1 MVHTRAGAAAA
12 YNEMIRLRRVS
23 TILQRGAV
31 GCHGRRSPRLAAR
44 RLGAVCSQ
52 RLARFNRKIAK
63 YNYCQLIGD
72 ITPRGCLEKILAL
85 ANSNVEIIAADSAW
99 RAGIHNSVRVMRLL
113 QPDSI
118 ECVNRRWRSVKHA
131 ARRHVSFFY

>member
-1 MVHTRAGAAAA
+1 MVHTRARSAA
-12 YNEMIRLRRVS
+12 IRDEQARMCRVS
-23 TILQRGAV
+23 EILARGAV
-31 GCHGRRSPRLAAR
+31 GCFGRRSPRLAVR
-44 RLGAVCSQ
+44 RLDAVTAQ

-85 ANSNVEIIAADSAW
+85 ANGNVEIIASDSSW

-113 QPDSI
+113 QPSSV
-118 ECVNRRWRSVKHA
+118 ELVNSRWRSLKNA
-131 ARRHVSFFY
+131 ARRHASFSY

>member
-1 MVHTRAGAAAA
+1 MVHTRALSAAIHD
-12 YNEMIRLRRVS
+12 EVIRLRRVS

-31 GCHGRRSPRLAAR
+31 GCFGRRSPRLAGR
-44 RLGAVCSQ
+44 RLSAVCSQ

-85 ANSNVEIIAADSAW
+85 ANDNVEIIAADSAW

-113 QPDSI
+113 EPSHV
-118 ECVNRRWRSVKHA
+118 ERVNRRWRAVKHA
-131 ARRHVSFFY
+131 ARRHVSFSY

>member
-1 MVHTRAGAAAA
+1 MVHTRARSAV
-12 YNEMIRLRRVS
+12 LRDELWRNDRVAK
-23 TILQRGAV
+23 ILARGAV
-31 GCHGRRSPRLAAR
+31 GCHGRRSPRLAAQ
-44 RLGAVCSQ
+44 RLSTICSQ

-85 ANSNVEIIAADSAW
+85 ANGYVEIIASDSSW

-113 QPDSI
+113 QPESI
-118 ECVNRRWRSVKHA
+118 DRVNRRWRSVKHA
-131 ARRHVSFFY
+131 ARHHVSFSY

>member
-1 MVHTRAGAAAA
+1 MVHTRARSAAIHD
-12 YNEMIRLRRVS
+12 EMMRLRRVS
-23 TILQRGAV
+23 AILQRGAV
-31 GCHGRRSPRLAAR
+31 GCHGRRSPRLAVAR
-44 RLGAVCSQ
+44 LSAVCPQ

-85 ANSNVEIIAADSAW
+85 ANANVEIIASDSAW

-113 QPDSI
+113 EPSNVGR
-118 ECVNRRWRSVKHA
+118 VNRRWRSVKDA
-131 ARRHVSFFY
+131 ARRHVSFAY

>member
-1 MVHTRAGAAAA
+1 MVHTRARAAA
-12 YNEMIRLRRVS
+12 LRDELVRNQRVS
-23 TILQRGAV
+23 QILARGAV
-31 GCHGRRSPRLAAR
+31 GCFGRRSPRLAER

-85 ANSNVEIIAADSAW
+85 ANDNVEIIASDSSW

-113 QPDSI
+113 APGDI
-118 ECVNRRWRSVKHA
+118 GRVNRRWRSVKKS
-131 ARRHVSFFY
+131 ARKSSVFSY

>member
-1 MVHTRAGAAAA
+1 MVHTRARTAA
-12 YNEMIRLRRVS
+12 LRDELARNQRVS
-23 TILQRGAV
+23 EILARGAV
-31 GCHGRRSPRLAAR
+31 GCYGRRSPRLAVR
-44 RLGAVCSQ
+44 RLGAVCPQ

-85 ANSNVEIIAADSAW
+85 ANGNVEIIAANSSW

-113 QPDSI
+113 EPSNVGL
-118 ECVNRRWRSVKHA
+118 VNSRWRSVKHA
-131 ARRHVSFFY
+131 ARCHALFSY

>member
-1 MVHTRAGAAAA
+1 MAHTRARAAAA
-12 YNEMIRLRRVS
+12 YDEMIRLRRVS
-23 TILQRGAV
+23 RILQRGAV
-31 GCHGRRSPRLAAR
+31 GCHGRRSPRLAAW

-85 ANSNVEIIAADSAW
+85 ANDNVEIIAADSSW

-113 QPDSI
+113 EPSSVGR
-118 ECVNRRWRSVKHA
+118 VNRRWRAVKHA
-131 ARRHVSFFY
+131 ARRHVSFSY